1 MLYLSVLIFQL
12 LKNKSMKTHLLT
24 LIFALAT
31 TLLSAQ
37 RASSI
42 FLELGGN
49 GVFYSVNC
57 DTRFADTPNG
67 LGMKIGGAVMYGD
80 DAGYF
85 VPASLNYL
93 IGKRKNF
100 LEIGGGGVGIFYKDT
115 STPAGGTTT
124 RVFPTATLV
133 YRYQPIDNGFLF
145 RIGLA
150 PVFAP
155 QENNSYFSA
164 KIFWLLPGVSFGYK
178 F

>member
-12 LKNKSMKTHLLT
+12 LKNKSMKTHVLT

-49 GVFYSVNC
+49 GVFYSVNY
-57 DTRFADTPNG
+57 DTRFADKPNG
-67 LGMKIGGAVMYGD
+67 LGMKIGGAVMYGN

-93 IGKRKNF
+93 IGKQKHF
-100 LEIGGGGVGIFYKDT
+100 LEIGSGGVGIFYKN
-115 STPAGGTTT
+115 SAGNATQ

-133 YRYQPIDNGFLF
+133 YRYQPIERGFLF

-155 QENNSYFSA
+155 QENNSYLSA
-164 KIFWLLPGVSFGYK
+164 KIFWLLPGVSLGYK